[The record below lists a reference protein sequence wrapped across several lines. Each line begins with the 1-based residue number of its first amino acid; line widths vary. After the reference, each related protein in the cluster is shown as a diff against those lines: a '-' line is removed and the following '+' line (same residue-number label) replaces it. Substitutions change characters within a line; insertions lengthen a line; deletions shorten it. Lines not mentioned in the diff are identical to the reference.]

1 VSALG
6 KAIKRRG
13 RFEAPVP
20 FGTLIEGVRF
30 AVDSPLEEAGFEPSV
45 SPQDD
50 DVFKATLSLLR
61 HLPLR
66 RRDRLVR
73 ERDRGFESPFL

>member
-1 VSALG
+1 VRAVSALG

-30 AVDSPLEEAGFEPSV
+30 AVDSPLEGDGFELSV
-45 SPQDD
+45 PRERGHR
-50 DVFKATLSLLR
+50 FELSLLFMS
-61 HLPLR
+61 LKPSA
-66 RRDRLVR
+66 
-73 ERDRGFESPFL
+73 F

>member
-1 VSALG
+1 VRAVSALG

-30 AVDSPLEEAGFEPSV
+30 AVDSPLERDGFEPSV
-45 SPQDD
+45 P
-50 DVFKATLSLLR
+50 
-61 HLPLR
+61 
-66 RRDRLVR
+66 
-73 ERDRGFESPFL
+73 G

>member
-1 VSALG
+1 VRAVSRLG

-30 AVDSPLEEAGFEPSV
+30 AVDSPLEGAGFEPSV
-45 SPQDD
+45 
-50 DVFKATLSLLR
+50 
-61 HLPLR
+61 PLEVLTVGMGVVKPTFP
-66 RRDRLVR
+66 DP
-73 ERDRGFESPFL
+73 EKIFPDEPI

>member
-1 VSALG
+1 VRAVSALG

-30 AVDSPLEEAGFEPSV
+30 AVDSPLEEGVWSEPV
-45 SPQDD
+45 SE
-50 DVFKATLSLLR
+50 KKL
-61 HLPLR
+61 
-66 RRDRLVR
+66 
-73 ERDRGFESPFL
+73 

>member
-1 VSALG
+1 VRAVSALG

-30 AVDSPLEEAGFEPSV
+30 AVDSPLEEGGFEPLV
-45 SPQDD
+45 
-50 DVFKATLSLLR
+50 
-61 HLPLR
+61 PLG
-66 RRDRLVR
+66 R
-73 ERDRGFESPFL
+73 EVLERSTISTGESFFTGD